1 VIRTGASSLLRFVV
15 FALGVYLTYLAVIN
29 ALIVSGAMR
38 FVVNRL
44 APVHAHFDWS
54 SAYSPWFL
62 RVHTKDLIF
71 RGEDSSV
78 QWEMRFDRANAT
90 FALTDFFSKRVHM
103 RDAQASG
110 VQIRIR
116 FKVDAARATPAVLA
130 KLPPMPHE
138 LAAPIKPA
146 VPPPEPTDDNYY
158 LWTVQLDDVVGDQ
171 IHEVWIDSLH
181 YTDVAGDIRGGFYL
195 KPLRVARVSS
205 MEYHATGGTITSGT
219 DALIHDIG
227 GKVALTLRDFDLR
240 APSSWSSLDRVDAKA
255 NVEAKIVDLHAFADE
270 LHNGG
275 GPLQVSV
282 EMVHGAIQP
291 GSRAQ
296 FRSQDWTATSSAQS
310 ASGTSRI
317 DVRVDG
323 ESVAHAVVETWGAS
337 VSHGKETLVKIPA
350 MNIALRSPDTN
361 LTKPPERWNA
371 SVDLPSGEAPHLA
384 ALNSIFGNKVF
395 EDGSL
400 RVVAH
405 ADFDQHNVR
414 NAHIQLKDVNIGK
427 LQGWWVNVSASPM
440 TYSLKGASMHA
451 TVIGKMRDAQVPLE
465 LLGAPGVARSFI
477 GSQSFALKSIV
488 AIVGGATWTFNDVRL
503 IGDSVEAYAHV
514 RKDARGATGAMIF
527 ETKLANVGL
536 DLEHGDATIHPL
548 ASHVWYERTLAVR

>member
-1 VIRTGASSLLRFVV
+1 MSSVLRCFV
-15 FALGVYLTYLAVIN
+15 FALGVYLTYLVVIN

-62 RVHTKDLIF
+62 RVHTKNLVF

-158 LWTVQLDDVVGDQ
+158 LWTVQLDDAVADRV
-171 IHEVWIDSLH
+171 HEVWIDSLH
-181 YTDVAGDIRGGFYL
+181 YTDDAGDVRGSFFL
-195 KPLRVARVSS
+195 KPLRVARIPSA
-205 MEYHATGGTITSGT
+205 EYRATAGTIASGE
-219 DALIHDIG
+219 DVSIRDIRG
-227 GKVALTLRDFDLR
+227 NVALKLRDYDMRTLEGGAR
-240 APSSWSSLDRVDAKA
+240 LERVDAKVD
-255 NVEAKIVDLHAFADE
+255 VEAKIVDLHAFADE
-270 LHNGG
+270 LRGG
-275 GPLQVSV
+275 AGPLQLSV
-282 EMVHGAIQP
+282 EMVHGAVRP
-291 GSRAQ
+291 GSRAW
-296 FRSQDWTATSSAQS
+296 FRSQDWTATDGAQS

-317 DVRVDG
+317 DARVDG
-323 ESVAHAVVETWGAS
+323 DAVAHAVVETWGAS
-337 VSHGKETLVKIPA
+337 IRHGKETLVKIPV
-350 MNIALRSPDTN
+350 MSIALRSPDTD
-361 LTKPPERWNA
+361 LTKPIERWNA
-371 SVDLPSGEAPHLA
+371 SIDVPSGDVPSLV

-395 EDGSL
+395 DAGSL

-405 ADFDQHNVR
+405 AELDQHDVR
-414 NAHIQLKDVNIGK
+414 SARLELKDVNIRN
-427 LQGWWVNVSASPM
+427 LRGWWVSVSASPM
-440 TYSLKGASMHA
+440 SYSLKGASMHA

-465 LLGAPGVARSFI
+465 IIGAPGIARSFI

-488 AIVGGATWTFNDVRL
+488 AVVGGAAWTFNDVRL

-536 DLEHGDATIHPL
+536 DLEHGDATVHPL
-548 ASHVWYERTLAVR
+548 ASHAWYERTLAGR